1 VKKTSPIL
9 ARIGWVSLSM
19 ALNACG
25 GGSSNS
31 TMMMA
36 PPPPTPTPTPK
47 PTPTP
52 PPTLDPHYL
61 ASATSPF
68 ASGCD
73 GVGQNGT
80 LFANAE
86 VEPWVAIDPL
96 NSQHLIG
103 VWQQDRWSNG
113 GARGILAGVS
123 TDGGKT
129 WTQHALAFTRCGGGS
144 AANGGDYERA
154 SNPWVTIGPDGA
166 ANAVAL
172 AFNGQTLAP
181 GSLSAVLS
189 SRSTDGG
196 ATWGPVSTLILD
208 GPNAFNDKDV
218 ITADPADRH
227 FVYAVWDRLASNNT
241 GPSYFS
247 RSVDAGVTWEAPRAI
262 YDPGVNNQT
271 ISNSIVVLPNGT
283 VVDMFLEIDP
293 VAGNALASHIAVIR
307 STDNGLTWSTPI
319 KVADNFTVGTR
330 DPDTG
335 IFIRDSALV
344 PEIAVGAGGNLFV
357 VWQDSRFSNG
367 ARDAIALTRST
378 DGGFTWSAP
387 VRVNGD
393 TSVPAFSPMVHVR
406 ADGVIGTSYYDFR
419 GNTTDRNT
427 LFTEYWL
434 ARSAD
439 AVTWQ
444 ENQIAGP
451 FDLALAPVT
460 NAPGAGGYFL
470 GDYQGLV
477 SFGALFQ
484 PLFVQTN
491 AANPTNR
498 TDVFAAP
505 AVSVATGVSAVV
517 AKQASSPLNSIA
529 AFKMTPDLQQ
539 RVSKNISDAM
549 EQRIPGWQN
558 LRRSQD

>member
-1 VKKTSPIL
+1 VKKTSGTL
-9 ARIGWVSLSM
+9 ARIGLAIV
-19 ALNACG
+19 AVAIGACG

-31 TMMMA
+31 TPVMM
-36 PPPPTPTPTPK
+36 PPPPPM
-47 PTPTP
+47 

-68 ASGCD
+68 ANGCD
-73 GVGQNGT
+73 GVAQNGT
-80 LFANAE
+80 LFVNAE
-86 VEPWVAIDPL
+86 VEPYLAVDPR
-96 NSQHLIG
+96 NTQHLIG

-113 GARGILAGVS
+113 GARGIVVGVS
-123 TDGGKT
+123 NDGGKT
-129 WTQHALAFTRCGGGS
+129 WTQHALAFTRCGGGN

-154 SNPWVTIGPDGA
+154 SNPWIAIGPDGA
-166 ANAVAL
+166 ANVIAL
-172 AFNGQTLAP
+172 GFNGQVLAP
-181 GSLSAVLS
+181 GSVSAVLS

-208 GPNAFNDKDV
+208 GPDAFNDKDV
-218 ITADPADRH
+218 ITADPIDRH
-227 FVYAVWDRLASNNT
+227 RVYAVWDRLASNNT
-241 GPSYFS
+241 GPSYFT
-247 RSVDAGVTWEAPRAI
+247 RSVDGGITWETARAI

-293 VAGNALASHIAVIR
+293 VPGNALASHMAVIR
-307 STDNGLTWSTPI
+307 SNDNGLTWSAPV

-344 PEIAVGAGGNLFV
+344 PEIAVGMGGSLFV
-357 VWQDSRFSNG
+357 VWQDSRFNNG
-367 ARDAIALTRST
+367 ARDAIALARSN
-378 DGGFTWSAP
+378 DGGLTWSAP

-393 TSVPAFSPMVHVR
+393 ISVPAFSPMVFAR
-406 ADGVIGTSYYDFR
+406 ADGVVGTSYYDFR
-419 GNTTDRNT
+419 GNTSDRNT
-427 LFTEYWL
+427 LLTEYWL

-439 AVTWQ
+439 TVTWQ

-470 GDYQGLV
+470 GDYQGLLSV
-477 SFGALFQ
+477 GTLFQ

-491 AANPTNR
+491 AGNLTNR

-505 AVSVATGVSAVV
+505 AVSVATGISAVV
-517 AKQASSPLNSIA
+517 AKQAAPSVSSTP
-529 AFKMTPDLQQ
+529 AFKITPELQQ
-539 RVSKNISDAM
+539 RVSENIANAM
-549 EQRIPGWQN
+549 EQRIPGWRN
-558 LRRSQD
+558 LRQENQDN

>member
-1 VKKTSPIL
+1 M
-9 ARIGWVSLSM
+9 GG
-19 ALNACG
+19 CG

-31 TMMMA
+31 TPVAMMPA
-36 PPPPTPTPTPK
+36 PPP
-47 PTPTP
+47 P

-61 ASATSPF
+61 ASTTSSF
-68 ASGCD
+68 ADGCD
-73 GVGQNGT
+73 GVAKNGT
-80 LFANAE
+80 LFVNAE
-86 VEPWVAIDPL
+86 VEPYLAIDPL

-113 GARGILAGVS
+113 GSRGIVVGVS
-123 TDGGKT
+123 NDGGKT

-154 SNPWVTIGPDGA
+154 SNPWVTIGADGA
-166 ANAVAL
+166 ANVIAL
-172 AFNGQTLAP
+172 AFNGQLLAP

-196 ATWGPVSTLILD
+196 MTWGSVSTLILD

-218 ITADPADRH
+218 ITADPVNQH
-227 FVYAVWDRLASNNT
+227 LIYAVWDRLASNNT
-241 GPSYFS
+241 GPSYFA
-247 RSVDAGVTWEAPRAI
+247 RSVDGGVTWEAAHAI

-293 VAGNALASHIAVIR
+293 IPGNALASHIAAIR
-307 STDNGLTWSTPI
+307 STDNGLTWSAPV
-319 KVADNFTVGTR
+319 KVADNLTVGTR

-335 IFIRDSALV
+335 ILIRDSALV
-344 PEIAVGAGGNLFV
+344 PEIGVGAGGSLFV
-357 VWQDSRFSNG
+357 VWQDSRFNNG
-367 ARDAIALTRST
+367 ARDAIALARSN

-393 TSVPAFSPMVHVR
+393 TSVPAFSPMVHAR
-406 ADGVIGTSYYDFR
+406 ADGVVGVSYYDFR
-419 GNTTDRNT
+419 GNTSDRNT
-427 LFTEYWL
+427 LLTEYWL

-444 ENQIAGP
+444 ETQIAGP

-470 GDYQGLV
+470 GDYQGLLSV
-477 SFGALFQ
+477 GTLFV

-491 AANPTNR
+491 AGNLTNR
-498 TDVFAAP
+498 TDVFVAP

-517 AKQASSPLNSIA
+517 AKQVAPPISLTP
-529 AFKMTPDLQQ
+529 AFTITPELQH
-539 RVSKNISDAM
+539 RVSENIANAM
-549 EQRIPGWQN
+549 EQRIPGWRN
-558 LRRSQD
+558 LRHADQEN